1 MLKKIDF
8 FIFLIILSLLKY
20 ISSKER
26 LIFAFEINRHG
37 ARSPA
42 YGVKDGIDLFQ
53 EEWISN
59 GELSDIG
66 KRQLYLLGSGVRK
79 RYIKEYKL
87 LSENYNPQEIY
98 IKSTDYNRTIES
110 VYSFIQGLYPN
121 GFGKNISE
129 KVINNT
135 NITYP
140 PNINEEYKKEFE
152 NILNNSFLNG
162 TNFALPYNMEILPV
176 HISNPLDDKFLLFD
190 SNYCPGLREELDKA
204 HNNKIIKSYSKKLK
218 EKTKDL
224 FIESEKQYSNK
235 NIKDNNFLDD
245 FWTLYRYEDN
255 LVCDKL
261 DERDFSF
268 FNEKYKDLN
277 ISLEDLI
284 GDAKNFLVDNYFVSN
299 NLTKNAVI
307 DSSTTIKNILSWMQ
321 KAIDI
326 FNNTD
331 STDINTTYI
340 KYVIYSAH
348 DLSIGALER
357 FLSLYLYEKNMEYAD
372 FGESRYFE
380 LYYDKNKTWDQQ
392 FKVKYF
398 KGIGK
403 YKNSWKFSTFKYRID
418 SKAWSKKSINDFCN
432 KKPKYDIN
440 ITGATI
446 MVILSVFDGVLI
458 VLLILFCAKQD
469 KKF

>member
-8 FIFLIILSLLKY
+8 FIFFIILLLLKY
-20 ISSKER
+20 ISSEER

-37 ARSPA
+37 ARAPA

-53 EEWISN
+53 EEWTSN
-59 GELSDIG
+59 GELSDVG

-98 IKSTDYNRTIES
+98 IKSTDYNRTIDS

-140 PNINEEYKKEFE
+140 PNINENYKKEFD
-152 NILNNSFLNG
+152 NILNKSFLNG
-162 TNFALPYNMEILPV
+162 TNYALPYNMEILPV

-190 SNYCPGLREELDKA
+190 SNYCPALREQLDNV
-204 HNNKIIKSYSKKLK
+204 HNNKTIKNYSKKLK

-224 FIESEKQYSNK
+224 FIESEKKFTNK
-235 NIKDNNFLDD
+235 NIKNNNFLDD

-255 LVCDKL
+255 LVCNKQ

-268 FNEKYKDLN
+268 FNEKYKDYN

-284 GDAKNFLVDNYFVSN
+284 EDAKNFLVDNYYISN
-299 NLTKNAVI
+299 NYTKNAVI
-307 DSSTTIKNILSWMQ
+307 DSSTTLKNIVKWME

-331 STDINTTYI
+331 STDINATYI

-357 FLSLYLYEKNMEYAD
+357 FLSLYLNESTMEYAD

-380 LYYDKNKTWDQQ
+380 LYYDKNKTWDRQ
-392 FKVKYF
+392 FQVKYF

-403 YKNSWKFSTFKYRID
+403 NKKSWQFSSFKYYID
-418 SKAWSKKSINDFCN
+418 KKAYSKKSINDFCL

-446 MVILSVFDGVLI
+446 MVILSVLDGVLI
-458 VLLILFCAKQD
+458 VLLILFCAK
-469 KKF
+469 KR